1 MQRYAVTLARRY
13 DGLFTASFPDV
24 PDAIGYGRDDEE
36 ALEEAARSLE
46 AALARRAR
54 QGLPLPAPRAS
65 GALTVAAAAGSP
77 VVPLPA
83 PA

>member
-1 MQRYAVTLARRY
+1 MLRYAVTLARRY

-24 PDAIGYGRDDEE
+24 PEVVAFGRDDEE

-46 AALARRAR
+46 AALKRRLS
-54 QGLPLPAPRAS
+54 QGLPLPVARTPGS
-65 GALTVAAAAGSP
+65 LTVGAAP
-77 VVPLPA
+77 TPLPA